1 MRPGDAGL
9 AGELVALTERTITD
23 RAVVLAVLS
32 CEAVRTSGIAEA
44 VGEREPNLNALAVLV
59 IGRGDELVAILGLQ
73 APAARLPASTRR
85 ALRAPLR
92 RAASETRAIAR
103 RTGIGLAML
112 GSRGRSRSLDLRV
125 LADEELMGLVRD
137 GEVQAFE
144 VIFDRQGPAA
154 FSLAYRMCGRRAA
167 AEDIV
172 QDAFL
177 SLWRSASG
185 YDPRRGSVRSWV
197 LSVVHNRAIDAF
209 RRQGSRTVATFP
221 TRGSPSAC
229 RRLTPRTPR
238 SSAAMT
244 PGRSEPRSTSSR
256 PTSAG

>member
-1 MRPGDAGL
+1 
-9 AGELVALTERTITD
+9 
-23 RAVVLAVLS
+23 
-32 CEAVRTSGIAEA
+32 
-44 VGEREPNLNALAVLV
+44 
-59 IGRGDELVAILGLQ
+59 
-73 APAARLPASTRR
+73 
-85 ALRAPLR
+85 
-92 RAASETRAIAR
+92 
-103 RTGIGLAML
+103 ML

-144 VIFDRQGPAA
+144 VIFDRHAPAA

-177 SLWRSASG
+177 SLWRSGSG

-209 RRQGSRTVATFP
+209 RRQGSRDRRDISDEGIAERLPAPDATDAEVERRDDARQVRTALDELPPDQRRVIELAYFGGLTHNQIAEMLDLPPGTVKG
-221 TRGSPSAC
+221 RM
-229 RRLTPRTPR
+229 RLGLTKMRYVLGEDAR
-238 SSAAMT
+238 AIV
-244 PGRSEPRSTSSR
+244 
-256 PTSAG
+256 